1 MCYNAG
7 VRILVIEDNRQLN
20 DSLRLSLARAGYAVD
35 AAFDGL
41 EGEELALLAPYDAI
55 ILDIMLPGKDG
66 LAVCRE
72 LRRRKL
78 SAPVLM
84 LTARDTIDDRVTGL
98 DSGADDYL
106 VKPFAT
112 RELLARLRALLR
124 RASEEKSG
132 LLQVTDLTLDPASR
146 RVERAGQ
153 LIALSAREF
162 TLLEFFMRHPDR
174 VVTRAAVQDH
184 LWSFESVSNANTID
198 VYVRRLRLNL
208 DDPFPLKLIETVRGV
223 GYRLCPRGIE
233 PDGRGPAA
241 SAGPP
246 GEEP

>member
-1 MCYNAG
+1 
-7 VRILVIEDNRQLN
+7 VRILLIEDNPQLN

-35 AAFDGL
+35 SAFDGPQ
-41 EGEELALLAPYDAI
+41 GEELAFLAPYDAI

-66 LAVCRE
+66 LAMCRE

-78 SAPVLM
+78 TVPVLM

-124 RASEEKSG
+124 RDAEEKSG
-132 LLQVTDLTLDPASR
+132 LLQVADLTLDPATR
-146 RVERAGQ
+146 RVERAGRQ
-153 LIALSAREF
+153 IALSAREF

-174 VVTRAAVQDH
+174 VVSRAAVQDH
-184 LWSFESVSNANTID
+184 LWSFETASNANTID
-198 VYVRRLRLNL
+198 VYVRRLRLKL

-223 GYRLCPRGIE
+223 GYRLCPRGIAPE
-233 PDGRGPAA
+233 GHAA
-241 SAGPP
+241 G
-246 GEEP
+246 GEEA